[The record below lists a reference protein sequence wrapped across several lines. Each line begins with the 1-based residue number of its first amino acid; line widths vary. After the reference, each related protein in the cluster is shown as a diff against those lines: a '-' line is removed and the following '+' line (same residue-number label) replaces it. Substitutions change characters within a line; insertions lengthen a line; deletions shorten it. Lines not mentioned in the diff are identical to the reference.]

1 MTWNTPTYQVVNKMR
16 LNGNQPGIVAQ
27 WKAMVEA
34 WAEKAIGPDAAAV
47 KAFLPLWQVRPFYTA
62 RELAPIFPMLEA
74 ALGAVDRP
82 GKPKSPARLANEL
95 KFAKL
100 PYFTRDGVE
109 YFVVEQTHRA
119 EEFENAH
126 R

>member
-1 MTWNTPTYQVVNKMR
+1 MTWNTPTYRVVAKMLR
-16 LNGNQPGIVAQ
+16 NGNQPGIVTQ
-27 WKAMVEA
+27 WKRMVEA
-34 WAEKAIGPDAAAV
+34 WADKATGPDVAAV

-62 RELAPIFPMLEA
+62 AELAPIFPLLEA

-100 PYFTRDGVE
+100 PFFVRDGVE
-109 YFVVEQTHRA
+109 YFVVEQTHKA
-119 EEFENAH
+119 EEFADAH